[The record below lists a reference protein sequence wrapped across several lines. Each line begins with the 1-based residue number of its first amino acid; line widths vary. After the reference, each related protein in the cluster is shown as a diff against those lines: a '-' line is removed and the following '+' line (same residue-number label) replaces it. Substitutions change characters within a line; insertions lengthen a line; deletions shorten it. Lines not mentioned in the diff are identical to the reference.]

1 MYIKEYDDICKHLDS
16 CDVCKYADDCLT
28 FEEDEDDFDETFG
41 CELEYEFDDE
51 DEEDSNGKTVYV
63 TMSIID
69 EFGHTQSLSCSYDWN
84 GNRKIEQGEDL
95 LAQLGAFMK
104 AAEFHRVI
112 TENDIEFV
120 V

>member
-1 MYIKEYDDICKHLDS
+1 MHTKNPSDICSHLCECGMCFVAS
-16 CDVCKYADDCLT
+16 
-28 FEEDEDDFDETFG
+28 EENEDDFDENFG
-41 CELEYEFDDE
+41 KFDDDEFNDE
-51 DEEDSNGKTVYV
+51 DEYDDSNGKTVYV

-69 EFGHTQSLSCSYDWN
+69 EFGHSQSLSYSYDWN

-95 LAQLGAFMK
+95 LVQLVAFMK

-112 TENDIEFV
+112 EENDIEFV